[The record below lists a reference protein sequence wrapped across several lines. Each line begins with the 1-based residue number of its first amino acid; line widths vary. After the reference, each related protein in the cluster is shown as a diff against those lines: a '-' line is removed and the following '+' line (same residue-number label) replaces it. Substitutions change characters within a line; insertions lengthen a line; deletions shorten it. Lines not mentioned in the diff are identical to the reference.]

1 MPPAVAGAG
10 APSRRR
16 LGLILAL
23 LAFAMFIY
31 AIDYSIVFVALP
43 EIRTGLG
50 FSAQTLQW
58 VVSAYVVAFGGFLL
72 LGGRAADLFGRRRMF
87 VFGLFLYAASSLVGG
102 LAGAPVVL
110 IIARAAQGLGG
121 AFLAPATLSLITTT
135 FAEGPERNRALSIWS
150 GAGGSGMVFGAL
162 LGGVLTG
169 ALGWESI
176 FFANVPLAGGAMLL
190 AFAIIPKDTD
200 QGVPGR
206 KFDLPGALTATVGA
220 TLLVFTL
227 VQGPVSGWTSPTIL
241 VTAAVAVVLLAAFI
255 TIEGRGRDPL
265 MPLRLFRN
273 RNLSTGT
280 VVVFVFMGTFGALP
294 YFFTVYFQNVLGYSA
309 IQSGF
314 AFLLPC
320 AGVLIGNLSGG
331 KLVTRFG
338 ARATLI
344 VALLIGVAGTVAFA
358 LSISPSGSF
367 LSLVPG
373 VLVLSLGQGTVFTA
387 MYAAVTTGTAAEDQ
401 GIASGIAST
410 GQQVGLAVG
419 LAVLVAVANSGHGG
433 LTGEALRVGTTDG
446 LRSAMWATA
455 VGMVLIVLVVLN
467 FRRPSAPPPAE
478 SEKEAEAT
486 PASDLLT

>member
-1 MPPAVAGAG
+1 MPPAVAGAET
-10 APSRRR
+10 PSRRR

-43 EIRTGLG
+43 EISDGLG

-102 LAGAPVVL
+102 LAGDPVVL
-110 IIARAAQGLGG
+110 IIARAVQGLGG

-135 FAEGPERNRALSIWS
+135 FAEGPERNRALAIWS

-169 ALGWESI
+169 AFGWESI
-176 FFANVPLAGGAMLL
+176 FFANVPLAGGAMLF
-190 AFAIIPKDTD
+190 AFAVIPKDTD
-200 QGVPGR
+200 QGVSGR

-241 VTAAVAVVLLAAFI
+241 ITAAIAVAVLAAFI
-255 TIEGRGRDPL
+255 AIEGRGRDPL

-280 VVVFVFMGTFGALP
+280 VVVFVFMGTFGSLP

-320 AGVLIGNLSGG
+320 VGVLIGNLSGG

-344 VALLIGVAGTVAFA
+344 VALLLGVVGTLAFA
-358 LSISPSGSF
+358 VSISPTGSF
-367 LSLVPG
+367 LSMVPG

-387 MYAAVTTGTAAEDQ
+387 MYAAVTTGTAEQEQ

-419 LAVLVAVANSGHGG
+419 LAVLVAVANSGQGG
-433 LTGEALRVGTTDG
+433 LTGEALRVATTDG

-455 VGMVLIVLVVLN
+455 IGIVLIVLVTLN
-467 FRRPSAPPPAE
+467 FRRSP
-478 SEKEAEAT
+478 AT
-486 PASDLLT
+486 PAAQPEKQADVTPAV

>member
-1 MPPAVAGAG
+1 MPPEVAGVET
-10 APSRRR
+10 PSRRR

-43 EIRTGLG
+43 EISTGLG

-58 VVSAYVVAFGGFLL
+58 VVSAYVVTFGGFLL

-87 VFGLFLYAASSLVGG
+87 VFGLFLYAISSLVGG
-102 LAGAPVVL
+102 FAADPVVL
-110 IIARAAQGLGG
+110 IIARAVQGLGG
-121 AFLAPATLSLITTT
+121 AFLAPATLSLVTTT
-135 FAEGPERNRALSIWS
+135 FAEGPERNRALAIWS

-162 LGGVLTG
+162 AGGVLTG
-169 ALGWESI
+169 AFGWESI

-200 QGVPGR
+200 RVAGR

-227 VQGPVSGWTSPTIL
+227 VQGPESGWTSPTIL
-241 VTAAVAVVLLAAFI
+241 ISAAIAVAVLAVFI
-255 TIEGRGRDPL
+255 AIEGRGRDPL

-294 YFFTVYFQNVLGYSA
+294 YFFTIYFQNVLGYSA
-309 IQSGF
+309 VQSGV
-314 AFLLPC
+314 AFLVPC
-320 AGVLIGNLSGG
+320 VGVLIGNLSGG

-344 VALLIGVAGTVAFA
+344 GALCMGIAGTVAFA
-358 LSISPSGSF
+358 LSVSPTGSF
-367 LSLVPG
+367 LALVPG
-373 VLVLSLGQGTVFTA
+373 VFILSLGQGCVFTA
-387 MYAAVTTGTAAEDQ
+387 MYAAVTSGTAEQDQ

-419 LAVLVAVANSGHGG
+419 LAVLVAVANTGNVG
-433 LTGEALRVGTTDG
+433 LTGEALRVGTADG
-446 LRSAMWATA
+446 VRAAMWATVA
-455 VGMVLIVLVVLN
+455 GIVLIVLVVLN
-467 FRRPSAPPPAE
+467 FRRNPAAPAAE
-478 SEKEAEAT
+478 SEKQADVA
-486 PASDLLT
+486 PAV

>member
-1 MPPAVAGAG
+1 MPPAVAGAET
-10 APSRRR
+10 PSRRR

-31 AIDYSIVFVALP
+31 AMDYSIVFVALP
-43 EIRTGLG
+43 DIGAGVG
-50 FSAQTLQW
+50 FSAHTLQW

-102 LAGAPVVL
+102 LAGDPTTL
-110 IIARAAQGLGG
+110 IIARAVQGLGG
-121 AFLAPATLSLITTT
+121 AFLAPSTLSLITTT
-135 FAEGPERNRALSIWS
+135 FAEGPDRNRALSIWS
-150 GAGGSGMVFGAL
+150 GAGGSGMVFGSL

-169 ALGWESI
+169 AFGWESI

-190 AFAIIPKDTD
+190 AFFVIPKDTD
-200 QGVPGR
+200 QGADGR

-241 VTAAVAVVLLAAFI
+241 ITAAIAIAVLAGFI
-255 TIEGRGRDPL
+255 AIEGRGRDPL
-265 MPLRLFRN
+265 LPLRLFRN

-280 VVVFVFMGTFGALP
+280 LVVFVFMGTFGALP

-320 AGVLIGNLSGG
+320 VGVLIGNLSGG

-338 ARATLI
+338 ARTTLI
-344 VALLIGVAGTVAFA
+344 VALLIGAAGTVAFA
-358 LSISPSGSF
+358 FSISPTGSF
-367 LSLVPG
+367 LALVPG

-387 MYAAVTTGTAAEDQ
+387 MYAAVTTGTAEEDQ

-419 LAVLVAVANSGHGG
+419 LAVLVAVANSGNEG
-433 LTGEALRVGTTDG
+433 LTGEALRVATADG
-446 LRSAMWATA
+446 LRTTMWATVA
-455 VGMVLIVLVVLN
+455 GMVLVVLIALN
-467 FRRPSAPPPAE
+467 FRRTSAAPGVE
-478 SEKEAEAT
+478 SAKAADAT
-486 PASDLLT
+486 SAA